1 MLAVIG
7 MRDNIVQVLLLNSNS
22 QLQSVFVGQLEH
34 MVPKSVAFTQRGNI
48 YIFGLYDGNVVKMNA
63 ADGIILSEHCYD
75 SVMYALFCPLIECLS
90 HQDCRGCAVVSLK
103 KELVVIDNAT
113 NGFTLYPLDRE
124 DPIRYFVTEPQSV
137 PVPKQVAFG
146 EESKIIVGG
155 SDNGSVYLFER
166 RTGQMLAKL
175 AHSKTGLVQTITT
188 HDVGG
193 SCIIASASPASG
205 RKKSLIQVWTHQY
218 TSYKSTA
225 RPERQ
230 QALKSTV
237 FAFLLVLG
245 VLGFSLQT
253 NLLGAMLIHIPQ
265 VTYWCSRLPVQK
277 PVHVLTPP
285 PPPVDLSDMESDME
299 MLKELAM
306 QLVDLAKG
314 AHKIDYEGASE
325 DATRDWPSGYKEM
338 TNTVVEDLSD
348 RVDPNI
354 EKSVIIYL

>member
-1 MLAVIG
+1 
-7 MRDNIVQVLLLNSNS
+7 
-22 QLQSVFVGQLEH
+22 
-34 MVPKSVAFTQRGNI
+34 
-48 YIFGLYDGNVVKMNA
+48 MNA
-63 ADGIILSEHCYD
+63 ADRIILSEHCYD
-75 SVMYALFCPLIECLS
+75 SVI
-90 HQDCRGCAVVSLK
+90 GCAAVSLK
-103 KELVVIDNAT
+103 KELVVIDNAM

-137 PVPKQVAFG
+137 PIPKQVAFG

-175 AHSKTGLVQTITT
+175 AHSKTGLVQTIT
-188 HDVGG
+188 
-193 SCIIASASPASG
+193 
-205 RKKSLIQVWTHQY
+205 VWTHQY

-230 QALKSTV
+230 QVLKSTI
-237 FAFLLVLG
+237 FTFLLVLG
-245 VLGFSLQT
+245 VLGFGLQT
-253 NLLGAMLIHIPQ
+253 VWLKLLLEKENLLGAMLIHIPQ

-285 PPPVDLSDMESDME
+285 PLPVDLSDMESDME

-338 TNTVVEDLSD
+338 TNMVVEDLSD
-348 RVDPNI
+348 RVDPNV